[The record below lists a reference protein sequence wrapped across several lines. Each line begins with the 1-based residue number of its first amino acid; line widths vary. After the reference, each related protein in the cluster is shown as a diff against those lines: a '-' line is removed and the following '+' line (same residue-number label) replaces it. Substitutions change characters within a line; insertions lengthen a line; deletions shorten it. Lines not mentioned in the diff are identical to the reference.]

1 MGCKEMNGYLFDTDI
16 LIWHLRG
23 RADIVKVVEQ
33 LAEKN
38 RLYISA
44 ISRTEVVMGMLPKE
58 EMITME
64 FLSSLA
70 TCPVDKEVAD
80 KAGEYI
86 RIFRKKGVFIEIP
99 DALIAA
105 TAVTNN
111 LVLVTL
117 NLKDYPMEDVKKFSW
132 LNQKNEQ
139 QVLQ

>member
-1 MGCKEMNGYLFDTDI
+1 MNDYLLDTDI

-33 LAEKN
+33 FAGKD

-64 FLSSLA
+64 FLSSLS
-70 TCPVDKEVAD
+70 TCSVNKEVAD

-86 RIFRKKGVFIEIP
+86 RIFRKKGVIIEIP
-99 DALIAA
+99 DALVSA
-105 TAVTNN
+105 TAATNN

-132 LNQKNEQ
+132 LNQENEQ
-139 QVLQ
+139 QVSP